1 MEPQVP
7 STAPASVP
15 ATASETGIVLDTTH
29 DLHGD
34 HVDPQLQVVRQNV
47 RVALLPLAIIAFTL
61 IAFIAAAWTFLTA
74 LQPT

>member
-1 MEPQVP
+1 MEQNL
-7 STAPASVP
+7 P
-15 ATASETGIVLDTTH
+15 ATADETGLVLDTTH

-34 HVDPQLQVVRQNV
+34 HVDPQVQVVRQNL

-74 LQPT
+74 LPPA

>member
-1 MEPQVP
+1 MGMEQN
-7 STAPASVP
+7 VP
-15 ATASETGIVLDTTH
+15 AKAEEHGLVLDTTH

-34 HVDPQLQVVRQNV
+34 HVDPQLQVVQQNV

-74 LQPT
+74 LPPA

>member
-1 MEPQVP
+1 ME
-7 STAPASVP
+7 ANVP
-15 ATASETGIVLDTTH
+15 ATIEETGLVLDTVH

-34 HVDPQLQVVRQNV
+34 HVDPQLQVVKQNI

-74 LQPT
+74 LPTS

>member
-1 MEPQVP
+1 MEPN
-7 STAPASVP
+7 VP
-15 ATASETGIVLDTTH
+15 ATTEETGLVLDTVH

-34 HVDPQLQVVRQNV
+34 HVDPQLQVVKQNI

-74 LQPT
+74 LPTY